1 MADASATVKG
11 QDDDPREPGR
21 VPRSWARGLLARH
34 IPLTVNLFTI
44 MTVIT
49 LMVVLALTGFI
60 LWKGHQVAEET
71 GRALSRELSAKVA
84 HRIET
89 LFTPAAL
96 LAELASALPDVA
108 RPPDL
113 LVHPVGWYIMQALEA
128 NPSLYSAYMG
138 FEDGQFYQIIA
149 IPQSPATTDEV
160 ARRASAVRRT
170 HGAPPRTRFIHR
182 TILARAEGGHL
193 QVWLFLDKE
202 RVILDSLIEEEP
214 RYDPRVR
221 PWYVEAR
228 AGHGTTM
235 TDIYAFASLALPGI
249 TLARPFD
256 GDLPGVFGVDL
267 TLASIADFLAEQ
279 TLSPQG
285 RLLVASNQGRIIAY
299 RGPEGLRTGAEY
311 VRGRPLSLGDLH
323 DPSILRAM
331 FAAPESTDVQVVRAV
346 TGERIIT
353 RRIDIPMPGE
363 RDIVVAI
370 AAPLSDYTG
379 PINDLLATSLLYA
392 LAVALLGIPVIWL
405 LARRMSSA
413 LVELAEDAGHIRTL
427 TLDRPVRVS
436 TIVKEIHDLAGAHQ
450 TMKESLRTFGLF
462 VPRDLVRQIM
472 AAGGSAEPGGQ
483 RRELTLLFTDIAG
496 FTTLSET
503 TPAEDL
509 MVRTSLYFQ
518 ELTEAI
524 NGHDG
529 TVDKFIGDAV
539 MAFWNAPS
547 LCPDHTAKACLAALE
562 ARARV
567 AAFNADLS
575 ANGYPPFR
583 TRFGLHVGEAVVG
596 NVGSSHRMD
605 YSAVGAV
612 VNIASRIEGL
622 NKIYG
627 TEILVSE
634 TAVAHLDDRFVVRMV
649 DRVQPKGA
657 RETFDIH
664 ELIGLHPRMTERP
677 DIPSVSP
684 RTLEAVARWNDAQA
698 LLRRDRDWTRA
709 REAFADLARDWPD
722 DPLAAYYRD
731 LTTTLTSDPKAAE
744 RWSAVRRMEEK

>member
-1 MADASATVKG
+1 MADASATVKEKDG
-11 QDDDPREPGR
+11 GPRVSGWM
-21 VPRSWARGLLARH
+21 SHGWMRGLQARH
-34 IPLTVNLFTI
+34 VPLTVNLFSI

-84 HRIET
+84 QRIET

-96 LAELASALPDVA
+96 LAELASALPEVA

-113 LVHPVGWYIMQALEA
+113 LIHPIGWYIMRALEA

-138 FEDGQFYQIIA
+138 FENGQFYQIIS
-149 IPQSPATTDEV
+149 IPPTPSTSDEV
-160 ARRASAVRRT
+160 ARRQSVVLRT
-170 HGAPPRTRFIHR
+170 HGAPPETRFIHR
-182 TILARAEGGHL
+182 TILTRAEGGHL
-193 QVWLFLDKE
+193 QVWLFLDAD
-202 RVILDSLIEEEP
+202 RVILASRIEEEP
-214 RYDPRVR
+214 QYDPRVR

-228 AGHGTTM
+228 AGHGTIM

-267 TLASIADFLAEQ
+267 TLATIADFLAAQ

-299 RGPEGLRTGAEY
+299 RGPDGLRTGAEY

-323 DPSILRAM
+323 DAAILRAM

-346 TGERIIT
+346 TGQRIIT

-379 PINDLLATSLLYA
+379 PVNDLLATSLLYA

-405 LARRMSSA
+405 LARRMSAA
-413 LVELAEDAGHIRTL
+413 LVDLAEDASHIRDL

-436 TIVKEIHDLAGAHQ
+436 TVIKEIHDLSAAHQ

-462 VPRDLVRQIM
+462 VPRDLVRQIV

-529 TVDKFIGDAV
+529 IVDKFIGDAV
-539 MAFWNAPS
+539 MAIWNAPS
-547 LCPDHTAKACLAALE
+547 LCPNHTAKACLAALE

-567 AAFNADLS
+567 AAFNAGLC
-575 ANGYPPFR
+575 ANGYPPFH
-583 TRFGLHVGEAVVG
+583 TRFGLHVGEAVVS

-634 TAVAHLDDRFVVRMV
+634 TAVTRLDDRFVVRMV

-657 RETFDIH
+657 QETFDIH
-664 ELIGLHPRMTERP
+664 ELVGLHPRMTEEP
-677 DIPSVSP
+677 NIPSVSP
-684 RTLEAVARWNDAQA
+684 RSLEAVARWNDAQT
-698 LLRRDRDWTRA
+698 LLRRNRDWTRA
-709 REAFADLARDWPD
+709 RQAFADLAREWPD

-731 LTTTLTSDPKAAE
+731 LTTSLANDPKTAE
-744 RWSAVRRMEEK
+744 GWSAVRRMEEK